1 MNKALF
7 SIFLLVAPFFL
18 FAQTIEVSGVVTE
31 ADTNMPLPGVNITVK
46 NTTNGV
52 STDFDGNYTIAN
64 ISTGDILVFSYVG
77 FTTQEI
83 VVTNQKVINVV
94 LKTDSQAL
102 DEIVV
107 IGYGTQLK
115 KQVTG
120 AVSTVGEAT
129 ITAIKP
135 LNAAQALQGTTSGVN
150 VTPQGGAPGSE
161 ANIRIRGVA
170 TNGDNAPLIILDGFQ
185 YNGGLNS
192 INPQDIETL
201 TVLKDAQAA
210 IYGTIASN
218 GVILITTKAGR
229 KNQKAKISYD
239 GYTGIQE
246 TTRKLPLLNATEY
259 ALLLNES
266 YANAGQAL
274 PFPDVSNLGV
284 GTDWQDE
291 VFQQSQINSHNLAVS
306 GGGEKMSYS
315 FSGSHL
321 YQEGI
326 VAPEKSNFRRNTA
339 KFSLNADLRDN
350 LSITTKLFYTYSKSR
365 GVNDFSLG
373 SVLFNAA
380 NIAPTINP
388 DVDNLDGQINLGNEV
403 VNPLTQIE
411 NTFNQNIL
419 NRLSGTFQAT
429 LDYAKNLSLQGR
441 IGFNTSNTKTR
452 EFLPIY
458 NFGTGKIY
466 TRADNLVTLGK
477 INDNDYTFDLFNTYT
492 NTFEE
497 DHEVT
502 FTAGMT
508 AFKQFG
514 EGLYGSRT
522 GVQANSWDF
531 ADLNTATGSGDE
543 QTNSSYSY
551 DLRRLSFFG
560 RLQYAYKD
568 KYLLSAMLRRDSST
582 KFGPN
587 NRVAYFPSV
596 TAGWVVSEEGFFN
609 EDGFI
614 NFLKLRGSYGVMGND
629 RIPDYIYL
637 SLLNGEATYV
647 LGGDQALV
655 NGNALGALPNPDVK
669 WEEAKKFDVGVDMNF
684 LNDKFDLT
692 VDYFINNRDDLL
704 IPNIPVSGIYGTGAP
719 GASSPTINAGSV
731 RNKGLEV
738 TLGYSNQINDNLSIN
753 ASYNV
758 STLDNEVTKVNG
770 TDFIEGGG
778 FGVGQPAPS
787 RMQAGKP
794 IGYFYGYKTDGIF
807 QTAEEVA
814 AHPSQQALGAAA
826 QPGDIRYLDLNADGV
841 INSDDRTDIGNPIP
855 TITMGFNFSVNYKS
869 FDFSAYS
876 YANMGN
882 DIVRNYE
889 RDQPNVNR
897 MSYRLD
903 RWTGAGTSTS
913 VPRVTTAPTSNA
925 VFSDFYVED
934 GSFARI
940 QTITLGYTIPQVFTD
955 KAGIGQFRV
964 YGKVDNVY
972 TFTKYSGY
980 DPTASTG
987 APIGGGIDYG
997 FYPLPRT
1004 YIIGVNLQF

>member
-18 FAQTIEVSGVVTE
+18 FAQTFEVSGVVTE
-31 ADTNMPLPGVNITVK
+31 GDTNMPLPGVNITVK

-52 STDFDGNYTIAN
+52 STDFDGNYTISN
-64 ISTGDILVFSYVG
+64 ISTGDILVYSYVG

-229 KNQKAKISYD
+229 KNQKATISYD

-274 PFPDVSNLGV
+274 PFSDVSNLGV

-411 NTFNQNIL
+411 NTFNQNVL

-609 EDGFI
+609 EDGFV

-647 LGGDQALV
+647 LGGDQALI

-669 WEEAKKFDVGVDMNF
+669 WEEAKKFDVGLDMNF

-814 AHPSQQALGAAA
+814 AHPSQQALGAVA
-826 QPGDIRYLDLNADGV
+826 QQGDIRYLDLNADGI

-855 TITMGFNFSVNYKS
+855 TVTMGFNFSVNYKS

-940 QTITLGYTIPQVFTD
+940 QTITLGYTIPEVFTD

>member
-18 FAQTIEVSGVVTE
+18 FAQTFEVSGVVTE
-31 ADTNMPLPGVNITVK
+31 GDTNMPLPGVNITVK

-52 STDFDGNYTIAN
+52 STDFDGNYTISN
-64 ISTGDILVFSYVG
+64 ISTGDILVYSYVG

-229 KNQKAKISYD
+229 KNQKATISYD

-274 PFPDVSNLGV
+274 PFSDVSNLGV

-411 NTFNQNIL
+411 NTFNQNVL

-609 EDGFI
+609 EDGFV

-647 LGGDQALV
+647 LGGDQALI

-669 WEEAKKFDVGVDMNF
+669 WEEAKKFDVGLDMNF

-814 AHPSQQALGAAA
+814 AHPSQQALGAVA

-855 TITMGFNFSVNYKS
+855 TVTMGFNFSVNYKS

-940 QTITLGYTIPQVFTD
+940 QTITLGYTIPEVFTD

>member
-855 TITMGFNFSVNYKS
+855 TVTMGFNFSVNYKS

>member
-669 WEEAKKFDVGVDMNF
+669 WEEAKKFDVGLDMNF

-814 AHPSQQALGAAA
+814 AHPSQQALGAVA

-855 TITMGFNFSVNYKS
+855 TVTMGFNFSVNYKS